1 MDCKNM
7 SKMNQST
14 LDSREREVL
23 RMRKEGKT
31 LEETGR
37 HYGISRERVRQIQ
50 LEAEQKLKT
59 NKK

>member
-1 MDCKNM
+1 MKELDNREKDIL
-7 SKMNQST
+7 KM
-14 LDSREREVL
+14 RE
-23 RMRKEGKT
+23 EGKT

-59 NKK
+59 LIKK

>member
-1 MDCKNM
+1 MHKEE
-7 SKMNQST
+7 SV
-14 LDSREREVL
+14 LDNREKDIL
-23 RMRKEGKT
+23 RLRGEGKT

-50 LEAEQKLKT
+50 LEAEQKLKDFN